1 MTRYRRTVIVATL
14 LLLGGCASAPGATGT
29 GTDAVSAGPAPVSTG
44 STVPAPA
51 GATGEFNEADVMFL
65 QMMVTHH
72 GQGLEL
78 VRLVASRARRTE
90 VKTLAAAIDVTQD
103 AERET
108 MRNWLSG
115 WGRSTSA
122 EPNAHAHAD
131 HGGMPATGP
140 EQIAALARTTGTEFE
155 TAFLNLLI
163 AHQHNAVEM
172 ARTETGAG
180 IHPGA
185 LDLARRIDLSRTAQ
199 INQMLALLPSA
210 TPR

>member
-1 MTRYRRTVIVATL
+1 MTGYRRTLIVATL
-14 LLLGGCASAPGATGT
+14 LLLGGCASTPDGT
-29 GTDAVSAGPAPVSTG
+29 GAAPAGPAPAPTG
-44 STVPAPA
+44 SAAPAPA
-51 GATGEFNEADVMFL
+51 DATGAFNETDVMFL

-78 VRLVASRARRTE
+78 VRLVESRARRTE

-108 MRNWLSG
+108 MRNWLTG
-115 WGRSTSA
+115 WGRTTSA
-122 EPNAHAHAD
+122 DPDAHAHAD
-131 HGGMPATGP
+131 HGGLPATGP
-140 EQIAALARTTGTEFE
+140 KEIAALARTTGTEFE

-172 ARTETGAG
+172 ARVETRSGAY
-180 IHPGA
+180 PGA

-199 INQMLALLPSA
+199 INQMLALLPPA
-210 TPR
+210 TP

>member
-1 MTRYRRTVIVATL
+1 MIRYRRTVIVAAL
-14 LLLGGCASAPGATGT
+14 LLLGGCGSAPDGTGATP
-29 GTDAVSAGPAPVSTG
+29 AAPAPVPTG
-44 STVPAPA
+44 SAVPAPA
-51 GATGEFNEADVMFL
+51 DATGVFNETDVMFL

-78 VRLVASRARRTE
+78 VRLVGSRARRTE

-108 MRNWLSG
+108 MRNWLTG
-115 WGRSTSA
+115 WGRTTSA
-122 EPNAHAHAD
+122 DPDAHAHAD
-131 HGGMPATGP
+131 HGGLPATGP

-172 ARTETGAG
+172 ARVETRSGTHA
-180 IHPGA
+180 GA
-185 LDLARRIDLSRTAQ
+185 LDLARRIDVSRTAQ
-199 INQMLALLPSA
+199 INQMLALLPPAS
-210 TPR
+210 P